1 MNRTAPNNPSPAPP
15 APPAPPA
22 LATFTRYEKFVIA
35 LLAFLQFTVILDFGI
50 LAPLGPMLMPAL
62 NITAAQFS
70 TVVSVYAFAAGAS
83 GFLTAGFADRFDRK
97 RLLLVFYAGFLLS
110 TLWCGYAP
118 TFHLLLTARIATG
131 IFGGVIGSITGA
143 IITDLFPMAVRG
155 RVMGWVQAAFSASQ
169 IIGIPLG
176 FWLGNNFGWHQPFRV
191 IAIIGL
197 LVGIVIVAKLKPL
210 TAHLRYQAGRHPLK
224 HLVTVATTPRYL
236 IGFAA
241 MILTATGAYMIAP
254 FATVFSIHNLGVP
267 AKTIPMLF
275 MAAGGVGLVAGPL
288 LGRLADA
295 IGKFKVLT
303 VSTALHLCYIIW
315 YTHLGPSPLWLVFA
329 AQCTFAVLLSG
340 RISSTAA
347 LVSAVPA
354 PSDRGAYMSVSS
366 SMQQL
371 SGGVASWIAGMVV
384 MTGTA
389 GEITNYYV
397 LGWIIAGTMT
407 ATWLQMRLVNKMVAK
422 G

>member
-1 MNRTAPNNPSPAPP
+1 VPV
-15 APPAPPA
+15 
-22 LATFTRYEKFVIA
+22 FTRYQKFVIA
-35 LLAFLQFTVILDFGI
+35 ILAFLQFTVSLDFSI
-50 LAPLGPMLMPAL
+50 LAPLGPVLMPAL
-62 NITAAQFS
+62 KIEASQFGD
-70 TVVSVYAFAAGAS
+70 VVSAYAFAAGISAI
-83 GFLTAGFADRFDRK
+83 LAAGFADRFDRK
-97 RLLLVFYAGFLLS
+97 RLLLIFYTGFLLG
-110 TLWCGYAP
+110 TLWCGFAP
-118 TFHLLLTARIATG
+118 TFHLLLAARVVAG
-131 IFGGVIGSITGA
+131 FFGGVIASIVMA
-143 IITDLFPMAVRG
+143 IVADLFPLEVRG
-155 RVMGWVQAAFSASQ
+155 RVMGWVQAAFSATQ
-169 IIGIPLG
+169 VMGIPLG
-176 FWLGNNFGWHQPFRV
+176 LWLGKHFGWHGPFRV
-191 IAIIGL
+191 IAIVGL

-210 TAHLRYQAGRHPLK
+210 TAHLQYQAGRHPFK
-224 HLVTVATTPRYL
+224 HLLTVATTPRYL

-241 MILTATGAYMIAP
+241 MMLTATGAYMIAP
-254 FATVFSIHNLGVP
+254 FATVFSVNNLGVP
-267 AKTIPMLF
+267 FKKLPMLF

-295 IGKFKVLT
+295 VGKFKVLT

-354 PSDRGAYMSVSS
+354 PPDRGAYMSVSS

-384 MTGTA
+384 MTGSS
-389 GEITNYYV
+389 GEITNYYI

-407 ATWLQMRLVNKMVAK
+407 ATWLQMRRVNKMVSAPT
-422 G
+422 